1 MHISR
6 RFLIGMAAWMMAGS
20 CLGANK
26 GERMVNFAKGQ
37 WDASA
42 WSAVSVG
49 PQTQPMAMVQRADS
63 LGTTSFPPE
72 QIKNGLDNVLLM
84 TDTKLNGAQGGQI
97 ELTFAIGPER
107 GAAPGFVISP
117 TVKDGALQSGMAV
130 FIADYTM
137 AVWWAHLDPQTGKMA
152 YDPLARLNRWSEP
165 GVKHIVRCRVRKHA
179 QSGFDVLLQVDDSD
193 VMMVPVRQP
202 DHPFNSRFG
211 IWGCH
216 GTCDFY
222 SVAFKDTGTLPWSAT
237 RPTK

>member
-1 MHISR
+1 MHLSR
-6 RFLIGMAAWMMAGS
+6 RFLIGMAAWLVAGS
-20 CLGANK
+20 CLGASK
-26 GERMVNFAKGQ
+26 GERVVNFAKGQ

-49 PQTQPMAMVQRADS
+49 PQTQPMTMLQRADS

-84 TDTKLNGAQGGQI
+84 TDTKLDSAQGGQI

-137 AVWWAHLDPQTGKMA
+137 AVWWAHLDPQSGKMV
-152 YDPLARLNRWSEP
+152 YDPLARLNRWSAP
-165 GVKHIVRCRVRKHA
+165 GAKHLVRCRIFKHGDR
-179 QSGFDVLLQVDDSD
+179 GFDAALQVDDSD
-193 VMMVPVRQP
+193 VMMVSHRQP
-202 DHPFNSRFG
+202 NYAFDTRFA

-222 SVAFKDTGTLPWSAT
+222 SVTFKNQGTVPLSAT
-237 RPTK
+237 RPTP